1 MTFKIYI
8 PTWKVMATFSNS
20 GEDVI
25 KRVIEAVP
33 VSAKTE
39 EEIREYYEL
48 DRCLEFI
55 RKHNKVLYKSSIFKY
70 HVTIM

>member
-1 MTFKIYI
+1 
-8 PTWKVMATFSNS
+8 MAAFSNS

-55 RKHNKVLYKSSIFKY
+55 RKYNRVLYKSSIFKY